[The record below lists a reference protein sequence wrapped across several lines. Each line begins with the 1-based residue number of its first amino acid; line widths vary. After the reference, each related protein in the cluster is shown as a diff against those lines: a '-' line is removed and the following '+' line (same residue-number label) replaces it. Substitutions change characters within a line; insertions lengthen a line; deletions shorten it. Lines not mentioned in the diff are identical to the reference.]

1 MMRRALQFSN
11 ATWAERVM
19 LGAGPARAAVV
30 GTTNAAVP
38 ASAAIAAKAAVG
50 VVALIR
56 RETRGL
62 GFVGRWVLMVEAML
76 TFF

>member
-19 LGAGPARAAVV
+19 LGAGPARAAV
-30 GTTNAAVP
+30 
-38 ASAAIAAKAAVG
+38 G

-56 RETRGL
+56 RETLGL
-62 GFVGRWVLMVEAML
+62 GFVGRWVSMVEAML

>member
-1 MMRRALQFSN
+1 
-11 ATWAERVM
+11 
-19 LGAGPARAAVV
+19 
-30 GTTNAAVP
+30 
-38 ASAAIAAKAAVG
+38 
-50 VVALIR
+50 VALIR